1 MEAKS
6 FVGKY
11 WYWIV
16 FGVFAVAGLTAAWN
30 A

>member
-6 FVGKY
+6 FVAKN

-16 FGVFAVAGLTAAWN
+16 FGVFAVGAITAAWN